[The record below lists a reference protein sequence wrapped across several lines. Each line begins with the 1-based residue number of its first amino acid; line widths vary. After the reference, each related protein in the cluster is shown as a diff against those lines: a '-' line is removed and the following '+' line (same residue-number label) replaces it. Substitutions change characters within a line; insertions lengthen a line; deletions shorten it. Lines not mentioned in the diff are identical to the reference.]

1 MYQFS
6 MLPFC
11 AAFKGSGS
19 CTILSMGIFYGL
31 TAAVFW
37 GLGDFFARSV
47 GQRIGGYRALC
58 YQQFVGIVGLT
69 LYLLA
74 TGTLVHIFAHHN
86 WQIWLWASLAVILNL
101 CGSLAL
107 YRAFEVG
114 VLSLVSPI
122 ASSYAIVTVILAFL
136 SGEVLTAIQNL
147 AIVFVLLGVIVCS
160 IPAKRTTGSL
170 KQMLRWHDGSLQGII
185 MALIAAL
192 GYGATFWLLGFL
204 VTPGL
209 GSITPIWLIRIM
221 TPCILFVFA
230 PLMKQSLKFPPRS
243 LWWALIA
250 VGFFDTLAYIGY
262 TTGML
267 QGEIS
272 LVTMFSSLYSVVTII
287 LAWIFL
293 RERLYRNQWLGIVVI
308 LFGIFLVNV

>member
-1 MYQFS
+1 
-6 MLPFC
+6 
-11 AAFKGSGS
+11 
-19 CTILSMGIFYGL
+19 
-31 TAAVFW
+31 
-37 GLGDFFARSV
+37 
-47 GQRIGGYRALC
+47 
-58 YQQFVGIVGLT
+58 
-69 LYLLA
+69 
-74 TGTLVHIFAHHN
+74 
-86 WQIWLWASLAVILNL
+86 LNL

-160 IPAKRTTGSL
+160 IPASRTTGLL
-170 KQMLRWHDGSLQGII
+170 KQRLRWHDGSLQGII

-192 GYGATFWLLGFL
+192 GYGTTFWLLGFL
-204 VTPGL
+204 VTPAL
-209 GSITPIWLIRIM
+209 GSLTPIWLIRIM

-230 PLMKQSLKFPPRS
+230 PLMKQSLKFPSIS
-243 LWWALIA
+243 LWWTLIA
-250 VGFFDTLAYIGY
+250 VGFFDTLAYIAY
-262 TTGML
+262 NTGVL

-272 LVTMFSSLYSVVTII
+272 LVTIFASLYSVVTII

-293 RERLYRNQWLGIVVI
+293 RERLHRHQWLGIVVI
-308 LFGIFLVNV
+308 FLGIFLVNV

>member
-1 MYQFS
+1 M
-6 MLPFC
+6 
-11 AAFKGSGS
+11 
-19 CTILSMGIFYGL
+19 LSMGIFYGL

-37 GLGDFFARSV
+37 GLGDFFARTA

-74 TGTLVHIFAHHN
+74 TGTFSHLFAQN
-86 WQIWLWASLAVILNL
+86 SWQLWLWALLAVLLNV
-101 CGSLAL
+101 CSSLAL

-114 VLSLVSPI
+114 ILSLVSPI
-122 ASSYAIVTVILAFL
+122 ASSYAIVTVILAFM
-136 SGEVLTAIQNL
+136 SGEVLTALQNL
-147 AIVFVLLGVIVCS
+147 AIVLVLLGVVVCS
-160 IPAKRTTGSL
+160 IPARRTTGSL
-170 KQMLRWHDGSLQGII
+170 KQMFRWHDGSLQGII

-192 GYGATFWLLGFL
+192 GYGATFWLLGFF

-209 GSITPIWLIRIM
+209 GNITPIWLIRIM
-221 TPCILFVFA
+221 TPCILFIFA
-230 PLMKQSLKFPPRS
+230 PVMKQSLKFPPRN
-243 LWWALIA
+243 LWWTLIA
-250 VGFFDTLAYIGY
+250 IGLFDTFAYIGY

-267 QGEIS
+267 QGDIS

-293 RERLYRNQWLGIVVI
+293 RERLYRNQWLGISVI
-308 LFGIFLVNV
+308 LLGIFIVNV